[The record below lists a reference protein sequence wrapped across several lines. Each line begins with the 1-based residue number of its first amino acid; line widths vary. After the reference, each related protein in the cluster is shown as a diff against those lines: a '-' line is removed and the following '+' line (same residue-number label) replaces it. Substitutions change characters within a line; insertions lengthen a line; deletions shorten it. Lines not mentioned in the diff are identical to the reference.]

1 MGRLTLEAK
10 VGAFVILGF
19 IGIGVIATTLE
30 PLKFKEEKTGQCYF
44 LIFKNV
50 AGLEKDAPVRI
61 AGVTVGK
68 VLDVKVKDRRAVVEI
83 VFFKPI
89 KLYANAKACIETMGL
104 MGEKYIELDPGSPEA
119 PELPPGS
126 EVKNTQASAS
136 MDEVMTSLNEFIAKF
151 NETLLTPDG
160 KNRLAILLEEVT
172 RLSESVDR
180 AVNNLNSL
188 VEENRRSIREI
199 VKNLLALSSVL
210 KEELPQAVD
219 NINTLTNQL
228 SEIALENRQDIR
240 ETIVNLKS
248 LTEKVPQLAEKING
262 LAVRLERLLNEE
274 NLQNVDEA
282 VENVKEISFEL
293 HQLLA
298 KVNDGKGTVG
308 KLFNDEELYDSLT
321 KTVRVLGKL
330 ADKFEGTNTYIG
342 FRGDVNLR
350 TGDSRGVFSLKLV
363 PSDDHYYLLEI
374 VGDSQGKV
382 DRKTYYIDYGGTF
395 QKREEIETSY
405 ETEFTFQYAKV
416 FPDRWIH
423 PGSKFVLRGGL
434 KESTGG
440 IGLDY
445 LYSDRLSFFSD
456 LWDPGRKDENGDAI
470 KPHLRVGVK
479 YNLGDNWFIY
489 GGGDELL
496 YSRWRGFF
504 VGAGVLFGDDDLK
517 YLLGSL
523 PGGIK

>member
-1 MGRLTLEAK
+1 
-10 VGAFVILGF
+10 
-19 IGIGVIATTLE
+19 
-30 PLKFKEEKTGQCYF
+30 
-44 LIFKNV
+44 
-50 AGLEKDAPVRI
+50 
-61 AGVTVGK
+61 
-68 VLDVKVKDRRAVVEI
+68 
-83 VFFKPI
+83 
-89 KLYANAKACIETMGL
+89 
-104 MGEKYIELDPGSPEA
+104 
-119 PELPPGS
+119 
-126 EVKNTQASAS
+126 
-136 MDEVMTSLNEFIAKF
+136 
-151 NETLLTPDG
+151 
-160 KNRLAILLEEVT
+160 
-172 RLSESVDR
+172 
-180 AVNNLNSL
+180 
-188 VEENRRSIREI
+188 
-199 VKNLLALSSVL
+199 VL

-262 LAVRLERLLNEE
+262 LAVRIERLLNEE

-330 ADKFEGTNTYIG
+330 ADKFEETNTYIG